1 MRRHIV
7 KSPYL
12 SLALRVLL
20 GLLFLSLV
28 ALIFYI
34 YYTGGWKDTLLYYR
48 YFFSLKRLKLFV
60 ASFGPY
66 AAPVYVLLQCMQV
79 IIAPIP
85 GELTG
90 FVGGLLFGV
99 WEGTLLSTIGLTIG
113 SLVAFAIGRLLGA
126 GFVHKIVKQ
135 EYIDRF
141 DYFITHKGLYITWML
156 FILPG
161 FPKDSLCYLLG
172 LTSMRYIDL
181 ILLNVL
187 GRLPGTLMLVLQGSA
202 VRRGHY
208 QEFSIY
214 LVGSAILVS
223 ALYLGR
229 NQVIRFFSYIT
240 QPLRKRAQDKKP

>member
-1 MRRHIV
+1 MRRAIV

-12 SLALRVLL
+12 SFALRVIL
-20 GLLFLSLV
+20 GLLFLWLV

-48 YFFSLKRLKLFV
+48 YFFNLKRLKLFV

-66 AAPVYVLLQCMQV
+66 AAPVYILLQCMQV
-79 IIAPIP
+79 VIAPIP
-85 GELTG
+85 GEVTG

-113 SLVAFAIGRLLGA
+113 SLIAFSIGRLLGA
-126 GFVHKIVKQ
+126 GFVHRIVKQ
-135 EYIDRF
+135 ECIDRF
-141 DYFITHKGLYITWML
+141 DDFITHKGLYITWML

-172 LTSMRYIDL
+172 LTRMKYIDL

-208 QEFSIY
+208 QEFSVY

-223 ALYLGR
+223 GLYLGR
-229 NQVIRFFSYIT
+229 NQIIRFFSFFVHS
-240 QPLRKRAQDKKP
+240 LRKMREHKKP